1 MAAPFETALKRLLR
15 VRTKNLASF
24 NNEAGDRV
32 HEPSLV
38 MAGLVPAIHA
48 FATLCLPHTVR
59 LSQGRAVELI
69 PVHLQRGDEG
79 FLRDIDL
86 AE

>member
-1 MAAPFETALKRLLR
+1 VASPFETALKRLLR

-24 NNEAGDRV
+24 NNEAGVCV

-48 FATLCLPHTVR
+48 FCHTFRLPD
-59 LSQGRAVELI
+59 ALI
-69 PVHLQRGDEG
+69 AGHFAHREES
-79 FLRDIDL
+79 
-86 AE
+86 A

>member
-1 MAAPFETALKRLLR
+1 MASPFETALKRLLR

-24 NNEAGDRV
+24 NNDAGVCV

-48 FATLCLPHTVR
+48 FCYTMPPAHGPTVVGASR
-59 LSQGRAVELI
+59 
-69 PVHLQRGDEG
+69 
-79 FLRDIDL
+79 
-86 AE
+86 